1 MGLYTVEFTTRAEQ
15 QKMEI
20 PPERRTAFDT
30 ALRILLDN
38 PQHPSAIQRD
48 ESLWEIR
55 LTQHITIEYM
65 FTKTKLVVLIIEVR
79 DDLATEP
86 LYYE

>member
-20 PPERRTAFDT
+20 PPERRPAFDA
-30 ALRILLDN
+30 ALRLLLDS

-48 ESLWEIR
+48 ECLWEIR